1 MPSFDIVSEAD
12 EQEVRNAVDQTNR
25 EVGNRYDFKGSDA
38 RVEQAGM
45 VLTLFADSSFQLDQV
60 QDVLYKKLVSRNID
74 LRSLESGKLQTISGD
89 KAKKEITIQTGLDK
103 DLAKKI
109 VKIIKESK
117 IKVTAAIQGDIV
129 RVTGKKRDLL
139 QETISLVKTSIE
151 DFPLQYKNFRD

>member
-74 LRSLESGKLQTISGD
+74 LRSLESGKVQTISGD

-117 IKVTAAIQGDIV
+117 VKVTAAIQGDMV